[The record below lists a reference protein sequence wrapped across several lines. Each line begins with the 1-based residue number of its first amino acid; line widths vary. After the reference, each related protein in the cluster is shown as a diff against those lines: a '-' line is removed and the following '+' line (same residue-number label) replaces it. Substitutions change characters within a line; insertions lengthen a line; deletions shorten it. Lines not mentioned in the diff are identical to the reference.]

1 MGPPRS
7 IKDVQKL
14 TGCMAALNRF
24 ISRLG
29 EKGLPFFKLLK
40 KTDKFEWTIEA
51 DEAFKKL
58 KEYLTSSPV
67 LTPPKKDEDMMLYI
81 AATSTVISTAIV
93 IEREEQ
99 GRVYKVQ
106 RPIYYIS
113 EVLSESKIRYP
124 HVQKLLYAL
133 LIISRKLHHYFESH
147 KITVVTDFP
156 LGDILH
162 NKDATGRISKWAVEI
177 GVLNIDFTPRKAIKS
192 QALANFVA
200 EWTEIQQPL
209 SDTILNH

>member
-1 MGPPRS
+1 MGPPQS

-40 KTDKFEWTIEA
+40 KTDKFEWTEEA
-51 DEAFKKL
+51 NEAFKKL
-58 KEYLTSSPV
+58 KAYLTSSPV
-67 LTPPKKDEDMMLYI
+67 LTPPKKYEDMMLYI

-93 IEREEQ
+93 VEREE

-106 RPIYYIS
+106 RPVYYIS
-113 EVLSESKIRYP
+113 EVLSESKIWYP
-124 HVQKLLYAL
+124 HAQKLLYAL
-133 LIISRKLHHYFESH
+133 LITSRKLRHYFESH

-156 LGDILH
+156 LGHL
-162 NKDATGRISKWAVEI
+162 T
-177 GVLNIDFTPRKAIKS
+177 
-192 QALANFVA
+192 Q
-200 EWTEIQQPL
+200 
-209 SDTILNH
+209 

>member
-7 IKDVQKL
+7 VKDVQKL

-40 KTDKFEWTIEA
+40 KTDKFEWTEEA
-51 DEAFKKL
+51 NEAFKKL
-58 KEYLTSSPV
+58 KAYLTSSPV
-67 LTPPKKDEDMMLYI
+67 FTPPKKYEDMMLYI
-81 AATSTVISTAIV
+81 AATSTAISTAIV
-93 IEREEQ
+93 VEREEE
-99 GRVYKVQ
+99 GRVYKAQ
-106 RPIYYIS
+106 RPVYYIS
-113 EVLSESKIRYP
+113 EVLSKSKIWYP

-133 LIISRKLHHYFESH
+133 LITSRKLCHYFESH

-162 NKDATGRISKWAVEI
+162 NRDATGRIY
-177 GVLNIDFTPRKAIKS
+177 GQLNLVLLISISPRGRQLNLK
-192 QALANFVA
+192 
-200 EWTEIQQPL
+200 PL
-209 SDTILNH
+209 PILLPSGQRFNNLCQI

>member
-7 IKDVQKL
+7 VKDVQKL

-24 ISRLG
+24 ISRLD

-40 KTDKFEWTIEA
+40 KTDKFEWTEEA
-51 DEAFKKL
+51 NEAFKRL
-58 KEYLTSSPV
+58 KAYVTPSPV
-67 LTPPKKDEDMMLYI
+67 LTPPKKYEDMMLYI

-93 IEREEQ
+93 VEREEE

-106 RPIYYIS
+106 RPVYYIS
-113 EVLSESKIRYP
+113 EVLSESKIRYL

-133 LIISRKLHHYFESH
+133 LVTSRKLRHYFESH

-162 NKDATGRISKWAVEI
+162 NRDATGRISKWAVEL
-177 GVLNIDFTPRKAIKS
+177 GALNIGFTPRKAIKS
-192 QALANFVA
+192 QALADFVA
-200 EWTEIQQPL
+200 EWT
-209 SDTILNH
+209 